1 MFKLNMLRK
10 ELDFN
15 KNIGDIISVLKGVA
29 SSEFYRIKKSKK
41 GLDEFLDYLHG
52 FFRMIDIS
60 GMQHLFLEDSSLPHA
75 LLLITSDIGFLG
87 KLNIAVVNTALEQSS
102 EKDELI
108 IVGKQ
113 GARYID
119 ETSRNLTSFAGISDE
134 VKYEEA
140 EGLADF
146 ILKGIFSK
154 KFCRTSIIYPHFI
167 SFAVWKIQVYQLFPC
182 SFLFQASSKA
192 KKKEAEDKIII
203 EPTLVKV
210 IEYLVR
216 IWIRYILYGIFWES
230 KLSEWATRVI
240 HLEGSSYEIKQMN
253 KKLRSQYF
261 RILHEIS
268 DKNIREIFV
277 ARQAMEKVT
286 QFS

>member
-1 MFKLNMLRK
+1 
-10 ELDFN
+10 
-15 KNIGDIISVLKGVA
+15 
-29 SSEFYRIKKSKK
+29 
-41 GLDEFLDYLHG
+41 
-52 FFRMIDIS
+52 MIDIS

-146 ILKGIFSK
+146 ILKGIFGQEILQNQYYLSPLYF
-154 KFCRTSIIYPHFI
+154 FCCLENSGLSAVSLQFFI
-167 SFAVWKIQVYQLFPC
+167 S
-182 SFLFQASSKA
+182 
-192 KKKEAEDKIII
+192 
-203 EPTLVKV
+203 
-210 IEYLVR
+210 
-216 IWIRYILYGIFWES
+216 G
-230 KLSEWATRVI
+230 
-240 HLEGSSYEIKQMN
+240 
-253 KKLRSQYF
+253 
-261 RILHEIS
+261 
-268 DKNIREIFV
+268 
-277 ARQAMEKVT
+277 
-286 QFS
+286 